1 MKKLLKLIWEATPM
15 YYIFKSLQNLNDA
28 AGGTIFHPDSLN
40 HLDKA
45 DEFIK
50 LKNSKTKKNNE

>member
-1 MKKLLKLIWEATPM
+1 MKNLLKKIWQASSLFAI
-15 YYIFKSLQNLNDA
+15 YIAIVNIDDA
-28 AGGTIFHPDSLN
+28 AGGTIYNPESLK

-50 LKNSKTKKNNE
+50 LKNSKTTKP

>member
-1 MKKLLKLIWEATPM
+1 MKKLLRKIWEATSLFAI
-15 YYIFKSLQNLNDA
+15 YIAIVNIDDA
-28 AGGTIFHPDSLN
+28 AGGTIYNPDSLN

-50 LKNSKTKKNNE
+50 LKNSKTTKP

>member
-1 MKKLLKLIWEATPM
+1 MKKLLIKIWEATSLFAI
-15 YYIFKSLQNLNDA
+15 YIAIVNIDDA
-28 AGGTIFHPDSLN
+28 AGGTIYNPESLK

-50 LKNSKTKKNNE
+50 LKNSKTTKP